1 MIQDGFRPSSRPRD
15 LASAV
20 IRFCRLLRAEGV
32 LVTPSESHDAMRALD
47 CLDLADRD
55 EVYYGLRSVLTASPQ
70 DFPVFDRLFGEFWSL
85 TGHDA
90 TGPEILGG
98 PVGTSEKPK
107 ELEEERE
114 SELRAQT
121 QPIALNE
128 WLGGE
133 PDDEEPVGLPS
144 LSDREALLEKDF
156 STFTEDQLDELVRLV
171 LQIARKLASRLS
183 RRRRPTSK
191 RGRVDL
197 RRTVRRS
204 ITRGEMI
211 DLAHRER
218 KRQKISLVVL
228 CDVSGSMDVYS
239 RFLLQ
244 FLFALQ
250 HAFSRVET
258 FTFSTRLT
266 HVTPHLRGRSYLR
279 ALKNL
284 AAVRD
289 WSGGTKIGESLAA
302 FNREYAMRMI
312 DRRTIVVIL
321 SDGWDTGEPDLL
333 ERELRQLR
341 RRAGRLIWLNPLL
354 GNPGY
359 EPLTRGMAAALP
371 HLDTFAP
378 AHNLASLR
386 DLARHL
392 HL

>member
-1 MIQDGFRPSSRPRD
+1 MTPDGFQHSVRSRD
-15 LASAV
+15 LTSAV

-32 LVTPSESHDAMRALD
+32 LVTPSESHDAMRALA
-47 CLDLADRD
+47 CLDLADRG

-70 DFPVFDRLFGEFWSL
+70 DFPVYDRLFGEFWSL
-85 TGHDA
+85 TGREA
-90 TGPEILGG
+90 PPEILGG
-98 PVGTSEKPK
+98 PVGTSEKP
-107 ELEEERE
+107 EERE
-114 SELRAQT
+114 EEPPSELRTQA

-133 PDDEEPVGLPS
+133 EDDEEPVGLPS
-144 LSDREALLEKDF
+144 VSDREALLEKDF

-183 RRRRPTSK
+183 RRRRPTTK

-204 ITRGEMI
+204 VTKGEMI
-211 DLAHRER
+211 DLAYRER
-218 KRQKISLVVL
+218 KRQKIRLVVL

-250 HAFSRVET
+250 HSFNRVET

-266 HVTPHLRGRSYLR
+266 HVTPYLRGRSYLW

-284 AAVRD
+284 TAVRD

-302 FNREYAMRMI
+302 FNREHAMRMI

-378 AHNLASLR
+378 AHNLASLH